1 MGGAEEAEEAKDA
14 DVARPEEG
22 AVIEE
27 EEDAVVQEEIVVR
40 VEGGEDKEAVHLMDF
55 HPKSC
60 QILEKEV

>member
-27 EEDAVVQEEIVVR
+27 EEDAVVQEEIVVL
-40 VEGGEDKEAVHLMDF
+40 VEGGEDKEVAPLMDF
-55 HPKSC
+55 HRKSC
-60 QILEKEV
+60 RISEKEV